1 MRLWRTLKSGW
12 MAFALW
18 LGKINTAILLT
29 LVYFL
34 AVGPTALGSLLARKD
49 LLGLREEKEGAS
61 YAVPLDRITV
71 TIEGAHKQF

>member
-1 MRLWRTLKSGW
+1 MRLWQTLKSGW

-18 LGKINTAILLT
+18 LGKINTSILLT

-34 AVGPTALGSLLARKD
+34 AVGPTALFALLARRD
-49 LLGLREEKEGAS
+49 LLGLRGAGDAS

>member
-1 MRLWRTLKSGW
+1 MRLWQTLKAGW

-18 LGKINTAILLT
+18 IGKINTNILLT

-34 AVGPTALGSLLARKD
+34 AVGPTALFSRLGRRD
-49 LLGLREEKEGAS
+49 LLGLRGVEEAS